1 MLVSEQKKKYGLAI
15 HTTSGE
21 LGIVISNF
29 TNDQRSHAWALGLE
43 LSTHLHEILSDFI
56 YPQTWADLAFMAV
69 GKGPGSFTSTRIGV
83 VTART
88 IAQQLDIP
96 LFAVS
101 SLAAIGYSLLGK
113 EEDLSKTV
121 AVQLPAHRGEI
132 FVAIYKVAGNGVGL
146 VELLPDRVMKPEKW
160 QETLENWP
168 DPYELIE
175 APNNLGGSVSSVLE
189 LAYLDWQKGLR
200 PHWSEALP
208 FYGQHPIE

>member
-1 MLVSEQKKKYGLAI
+1 MLVSEEKKKYGLAI

-29 TNDQRSHAWALGLE
+29 TNDNRSHTWALGLE

-56 YPQTWADLAFMAV
+56 YPQTWTDLVFMAV
-69 GKGPGSFTSTRIGV
+69 AIGPGSFTSTRIGV

-101 SLAAIGYSLLGK
+101 SLAAIGYSSLGK

-132 FVAIYKVAGNGVGL
+132 FVAIYKVAGNGAGL
-146 VELLPDRVMKPEKW
+146 VELLPDTVMKPEKW

-168 DPYELIE
+168 DPYELIK